1 MPVDTRDY
9 YADLGVPRTARREE
23 VRRAYRTLARRHHPD
38 VNREPGA
45 EERFKAIAEAYQV
58 LSDPRRRRDY
68 DASQATADDWLG
80 SLFQGGLGAAT
91 APGRQAGPQRRQPP
105 YNQPGPRDQ
114 AASRDHRGP
123 WDQAGRRERAGARGE
138 AGADSQAGFAVAV
151 EDAYHGG
158 LRTITL
164 PGPAGRPRQ
173 YTVDIPAGVADGQRI
188 RLAGQGAPGSNGGP
202 SGDLY
207 LVVHLSPHPRYKVRG
222 RDIMVE
228 LPVTPWEAALGAP
241 VPVQTPGGPVCL
253 DVPPGSSSGRRVRLR
268 GRGLPNPRGVAG
280 DLYAKVRI
288 VVPPNLSMR
297 ERRLY
302 AELAA
307 ASTTD
312 PRSF

>member
-23 VRRAYRTLARRHHPD
+23 VRRAYRELARRYHPD

-45 EERFKAIAEAYQV
+45 EERFKAITEAYQV

-80 SLFQGGLGAAT
+80 SLFQGGLDGAAAQARGT
-91 APGRQAGPQRRQPP
+91 ATPGHQPGPGRRTPP
-105 YNQPGPRDQ
+105 YDQPGPRDRPAPDRQ
-114 AASRDHRGP
+114 GSP
-123 WDQAGRRERAGARGE
+123 
-138 AGADSQAGFAVAV
+138 GADSEAGFAVAV
-151 EDAYHGG
+151 EDAYQGAR
-158 LRTITL
+158 RTVTL
-164 PGPAGRPRQ
+164 PGPSGRPRQ

-188 RLAGQGAPGSNGGP
+188 RLAGQGAPGTDGGP

-222 RDIMVE
+222 RDVIVE
-228 LPVTPWEAALGAP
+228 LPVAPWEAALGAP
-241 VPVQTPGGPVCL
+241 LQVQTPGGPVRL
-253 DVPPGSSSGRRVRLR
+253 DVPAGSSSGRRLRLPEL
-268 GRGLPNPRGVAG
+268 GLPNPRGTAG
-280 DLYAKVRI
+280 DLYAVLRI
-288 VVPPNLSMR
+288 VVPPNLSGH

-307 ASTTD
+307 AATTD
-312 PRSF
+312 PRSSA